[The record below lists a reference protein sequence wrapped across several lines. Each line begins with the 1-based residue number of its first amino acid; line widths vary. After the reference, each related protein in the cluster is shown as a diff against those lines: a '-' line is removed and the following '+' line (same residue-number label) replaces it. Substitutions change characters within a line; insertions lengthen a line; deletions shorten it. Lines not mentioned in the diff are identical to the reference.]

1 VDHLLEK
8 RKLAPGM
15 MHERKALPPFFI
27 DFANQNYRHY
37 LLASAGVSTVNALKD
52 LNSFSANTGANVT
65 NGGQNLADTDM
76 DSFVSNLRTRS
87 TMEMIQEG
95 MEQSKKD
102 FDNFLEETVQMNW
115 DAQRLKIYEHF
126 GLGRP
131 AENLDAS
138 TTAGQSTR
146 GAFGKS
152 SRGRG
157 LGASASTMAFGASG
171 LQKSVL
177 GNSSMRVPVNSKSI
191 SSEDASAGPRI
202 HLEDRVN
209 RERQEVYAKQIQDL
223 NDARAVGKCF
233 PFLHQLCAVEDLAGD
248 NNKKSISH
256 SYKAL
261 IEVVEEQSQSLRRS
275 DPAIRSWERKF
286 APAYL
291 DDNSNSPQSIDLR
304 KRIIN
309 GAQKCLEKLFWK
321 KLDDLVLKNPKD
333 AALGGIPSQ
342 ISKVRGFIRVLAKQ
356 KSLVVAENFET
367 EMEAL
372 QQITVGADTDY
383 CWALIYYLLRCGL
396 VEDAA
401 QYVTDN
407 NRAIRSL
414 DRNFS
419 RYLDA
424 YASNPARI
432 LPNDLR
438 QTIQAEYRGKSRVHD
453 AAQTDPYKIACY
465 KIIGRCELSKKSLD
479 RMPGD
484 QEDWIWLQFALAR
497 EVNRAEEAAG
507 DAFGLEQLQA
517 IIKDIGQRHFST
529 GSDNVQGYGIYF
541 FLQIL
546 SGMYEPAI
554 KWLYDYDYVAAV
566 HFSIALGYYG
576 LLRVADLSTTNIRQ
590 YTRIHCLSLLLTIK
604 LVSFTVREQPRLQF
618 ALMVGYYTAEF
629 RSAKPDVATDY
640 LVLLSLNADLPGEA
654 GRQQAQLCLDALR
667 ELVLETRE
675 FAQLLGDI
683 QSDGQRLP
691 GAIQSRQLLVQK
703 SADATQEKSLEQFIH
718 KLTIQAA
725 QAADEA
731 GRTTDAVLL
740 YHLAEEYDN
749 VLTIVNRALSEA
761 LTVELGQQAM
771 RLEPLKPRKAGT
783 PGVQSGNLTLSLT
796 SVDDPVVLAENIL
809 QLYLGPNR
817 EAAMNKIK
825 TSTREA
831 TQVLLRMAQA
841 KKQLLK
847 REFNTCINTIGN
859 MHILPLDARADVS
872 KVRQSAQNFNALVP
886 VVARCIGD
894 LIIWAVWACTKEKER
909 LTKEGWETD
918 IRRDAV
924 KDMNTAIADLNIFAG
939 LVRYKLRQDVFETL
953 AKAAENSA

>member
-1 VDHLLEK
+1 
-8 RKLAPGM
+8 
-15 MHERKALPPFFI
+15 
-27 DFANQNYRHY
+27 
-37 LLASAGVSTVNALKD
+37 VNALKD
-52 LNSFSANTGANVT
+52 LNSFSAHTGANVS
-65 NGGQNLADTDM
+65 NGGHTMADPDL

-95 MEQSKKD
+95 LEQSKRD

-126 GLGRP
+126 GLGKP
-131 AENLDAS
+131 AENLNTSAGAS
-138 TTAGQSTR
+138 QSTR
-146 GAFGKS
+146 GTFGRS

-157 LGASASTMAFGASG
+157 LGASSSTMAFGASG

-177 GNSSMRVPVNSKSI
+177 GNSSMRVPVNNRST
-191 SSEDASAGPRI
+191 SSEDTTAGPRI
-202 HLEDRVN
+202 HLEDRAN
-209 RERQEVYAKQIQDL
+209 RERQEVYAKKIKEL
-223 NDARAVGKCF
+223 NESRSAVECY
-233 PFLHQLCAVEDLAGD
+233 PILHELCAVEDLAGD
-248 NNKKSISH
+248 KNKTSVSD

-261 IEVVEEQSQSLRRS
+261 IEVVEEQRETIPRS
-275 DPAIRSWERKF
+275 NPTVRSWERKF
-286 APAYL
+286 AQAYL
-291 DDNSNSPQSIDLR
+291 DDNPNSPQSIDTR

-321 KLDDLVLKNPKD
+321 RVDSLLEKNPKD
-333 AALGGIPSQ
+333 AALGGVPSQ
-342 ISKVRGFIRVLAKQ
+342 VSKVRGFIRVLAKQ
-356 KSLVVAENFET
+356 KNLVGPENLET

-372 QQITVGADTDY
+372 QKLTIGTETDY

-396 VEDAA
+396 VNDAA
-401 QYVTDN
+401 QYVADN

-419 RYLDA
+419 RYIEA
-424 YASNPARI
+424 YASDATRR
-432 LPNDLR
+432 LPTDLR
-438 QTIQAEYRGKSRVHD
+438 QAIQAEYRGKSRVHD

-479 RMPGD
+479 RIPGD
-484 QEDWIWLQFALAR
+484 QDDWIWLQFALAR

-517 IIKDIGQRHFST
+517 IVKDIGQRHFSS
-529 GSDNVQGYGIYF
+529 GSDNAQGYGIYF
-541 FLQIL
+541 FLQVL
-546 SGMYEPAI
+546 AGMYEPAV

-566 HFSIALGYYG
+566 HFSIALAYYG
-576 LLRVADLSTTNIRQ
+576 LLRVADLSTTNLRK
-590 YTRIHCLSLLLTIK
+590 YNWLKSLRHLLTTI
-604 LVSFTVREQPRLQF
+604 LVSFTTREQPRLQF
-618 ALMVGYYTAEF
+618 AMMVGYYTAEF

-640 LVLLSLNADLPGEA
+640 LVLLSINADLPGEF

-691 GAIQSRQLLVQK
+691 GAIQLRQELVRK
-703 SADATQEKSLEQFIH
+703 SAEATRETDLEQFIQ

-731 GRTTDAVLL
+731 GRTTDSVLL
-740 YHLAEEYDN
+740 YHLAGEYDN

-771 RLEPLKPRKAGT
+771 RLEPLKPRMAEI
-783 PGVQSGNLTLSLT
+783 PGAQSGNLTLSLT
-796 SVDDPVVLAENIL
+796 SVDDPVVLANNIL

-817 EAAMNKIK
+817 QAAMKKIK
-825 TSTREA
+825 TSSREA
-831 TQVLLRMAQA
+831 TELLLRMAHA
-841 KKQLLK
+841 KQQLLSK
-847 REFNTCINTIGN
+847 HFNKTIDIIGN
-859 MHILPLDARADVS
+859 MHILPLDAEGDVS
-872 KVRQSAQNFNALVP
+872 KVRQSAQNFNSLVP

-918 IRRDAV
+918 GRRQAV
-924 KDMNTAIADLNIFAG
+924 RAFNTAIGDLNIFAG
-939 LVRYKLRQDVFETL
+939 LVRYKLRQDVFEVL
-953 AKAAENSA
+953 ARAAENSV